1 MHMSGS
7 RHVLAM
13 SRDRSS
19 GVASNH
25 RSTTSPQG
33 FLVESMR
40 PGGPGPPP
48 RHRCLI
54 AALVCLRAGTAP
66 GPGASAFSPSAVQ
79 WGSGRAGT
87 VRRRL
92 PLPSLPAPPP
102 RQAEAKG
109 GGLGDLGCGAKAAED
124 ALELRR
130 RAREMREEA
139 ERAERAL
146 REESG
151 RRKEEA
157 DADLDALIDE
167 LAAASAAAAGAPDAD
182 ADAGGE
188 AATSA
193 SAFLRTRGALR
204 RLARAAIGG
213 IGDIG
218 GRNGAV
224 AETSMGDGEAA
235 TAAEGA
241 RICRVAAKLRD
252 GGLPSA
258 SRLTKIAERMHER
271 ETVLGQ
277 GGGFGSGPG
286 EGPVGGG
293 GGGSGIGSGSGQGFG
308 DTQKGAASPSPT
320 SSTAAETTG
329 KAPAFQAR
337 KSERAKLH
345 SLMDCI
351 VEAVSLLEG
360 EGEATWKGSAPSYI
374 LRAKVRELRRADEE
388 DSERKVSAALT
399 RNQREVGGA
408 NAAQASNHNIFSKFF
423 GSASQHQ
430 SGSVPLDELSQQI
443 KPANATQS
451 SVHIVEVPIWFPLGM
466 LPFLVACDDEE
477 MEKDDVTK
485 LRTEVLAGSKFL
497 SITSDSTKYASI
509 FRGKFI
515 QPIATS
521 SPPTNVTNVP
531 MSQAVFSS
539 VQERLKDAGLEERIQ
554 LFLLEDPEWIGTDE
568 DTSLEPSPVILAT
581 SSGIKPSSSIA
592 GGTIG
597 IKILSVVATL
607 YATVACAISS
617 YALQPSAFHALME
630 NDPSIFRQCLPF
642 SVGILSFMTLYEL
655 ARAVVARRNGVRI
668 GLPIPIPS
676 FQIGTYGFRTQFLS
690 FPKSRKVLLDIA
702 LSGPAV
708 TMLLS
713 CLLVSSGLVITTNSS
728 LNQLENM
735 PFVPAGLMKSSFFVG
750 ALVMRFA
757 PKAMMLPLSQPIPV
771 HPLFIVGFTGLI
783 VSAANLLPVGRLDGG
798 RAFLAV
804 FGRRNAN
811 LASFL
816 TLFILLLSVANG
828 SATISF
834 FWVLFVLLSQRQA
847 EIPLQDEVTGVD
859 SPRTWALVVF
869 LSFSGLILAPFP
881 AGPASLNL

>member
-54 AALVCLRAGTAP
+54 AALVCLRAGTAQ

-79 WGSGRAGT
+79 CGSGRAGT

-92 PLPSLPAPPP
+92 PLPSVPAPPP

-109 GGLGDLGCGAKAAED
+109 GGLGDLGGGAKAAED

-277 GGGFGSGPG
+277 GGGFGSGPR

-293 GGGSGIGSGSGQGFG
+293 SGSGSGQGFG

-329 KAPAFQAR
+329 KVPAFQAR

-399 RNQREVGGA
+399 RIQRGGGEGRTPPKPRTT
-408 NAAQASNHNIFSKFF
+408 IFSLSSL
-423 GSASQHQ
+423 G
-430 SGSVPLDELSQQI
+430 VP
-443 KPANATQS
+443 
-451 SVHIVEVPIWFPLGM
+451 
-466 LPFLVACDDEE
+466 
-477 MEKDDVTK
+477 
-485 LRTEVLAGSKFL
+485 
-497 SITSDSTKYASI
+497 ASI
-509 FRGKFI
+509 SRGLCLW
-515 QPIATS
+515 TS
-521 SPPTNVTNVP
+521 SRNR
-531 MSQAVFSS
+531 SS
-539 VQERLKDAGLEERIQ
+539 PQTQR
-554 LFLLEDPEWIGTDE
+554 
-568 DTSLEPSPVILAT
+568 SLRFISWRCLYGSHWECS
-581 SSGIKPSSSIA
+581 PSSWPV
-592 GGTIG
+592 TT
-597 IKILSVVATL
+597 KKWK
-607 YATVACAISS
+607 
-617 YALQPSAFHALME
+617 
-630 NDPSIFRQCLPF
+630 
-642 SVGILSFMTLYEL
+642 
-655 ARAVVARRNGVRI
+655 
-668 GLPIPIPS
+668 
-676 FQIGTYGFRTQFLS
+676 RT
-690 FPKSRKVLLDIA
+690 
-702 LSGPAV
+702 
-708 TMLLS
+708 T
-713 CLLVSSGLVITTNSS
+713 
-728 LNQLENM
+728 
-735 PFVPAGLMKSSFFVG
+735 
-750 ALVMRFA
+750 
-757 PKAMMLPLSQPIPV
+757 
-771 HPLFIVGFTGLI
+771 
-783 VSAANLLPVGRLDGG
+783 
-798 RAFLAV
+798 
-804 FGRRNAN
+804 
-811 LASFL
+811 
-816 TLFILLLSVANG
+816 
-828 SATISF
+828 
-834 FWVLFVLLSQRQA
+834 
-847 EIPLQDEVTGVD
+847 
-859 SPRTWALVVF
+859 
-869 LSFSGLILAPFP
+869 
-881 AGPASLNL
+881 